1 MKSNRP
7 VILTD
12 IDGILVKWQSGLPFF
27 AAKHNMP
34 TDIILEMIVDEK
46 FRDMSEIF
54 GCSDEFAMK
63 LMTEYNNSSFIRFL
77 AGYDDALVVVN
88 ELKKKYDF
96 VGITALGN
104 TPTAALNRIAN
115 LNILF
120 PSAFKDLM
128 VVDYNES
135 KTQRYL
141 EAKKKYGNRIVCF
154 IDDLAHNLEDC
165 HNVMSQTPL
174 IHMIRGPRGKPSCS
188 VRTMSNW
195 YEVKEYLDPT
205 PSPVNDII
213 DEMENAPVI
222 VDSRHDT
229 WSEQPREWIK

>member
-1 MKSNRP
+1 MNSERP

-12 IDGILVKWQSGLPFF
+12 VDGILVKWASGLPFF

-34 TDIILEMIVDEK
+34 TDRMVEMIVDET

-54 GCSDEFAMK
+54 GCSDEFALK

-77 AGYDDALVVVN
+77 QGYDDALVVVN

-128 VVDYNES
+128 VVDHNES

-154 IDDLAHNLEDC
+154 IDDLAVNLEDC

-174 IHMIRGPRGKPSCS
+174 IHMVRGPRKEADCPVKIMKDWHDVKNWLDAKSAAEFREKMQKVPS
-188 VRTMSNW
+188 
-195 YEVKEYLDPT
+195 LDIGAYPAAN
-205 PSPVNDII
+205 V
-213 DEMENAPVI
+213 
-222 VDSRHDT
+222 
-229 WSEQPREWIK
+229 